1 MSALEL
7 GKAVDKVLIATKK
20 TRRMQRKKKEAS
32 ENYTWECEPLTPGV
46 AEEKPESKETI
57 ALALRKPGAG
67 SQSPFTMDD
76 LRIKYSE
83 FSTNFG
89 ITEKDAPALFAYLS
103 KKEKM
108 KRSRSGLGMTKT
120 ETTTIRRT
128 TIRTPRTKKR
138 MRKERTKKKMAIPW
152 MKVLG
157 TTKISTIQLKEM
169 RIMAR
174 V

>member
-1 MSALEL
+1 
-7 GKAVDKVLIATKK
+7 
-20 TRRMQRKKKEAS
+20 MQRKKREAS
-32 ENYTWECEPLTPGV
+32 KNYTWECEPLPPG
-46 AEEKPESKETI
+46 ATEEKPAESKETI

-120 ETTTIRRT
+120 GDDGDKKNDNPDSEDEEEDEEGKNEEEDGDTMDEG
-128 TIRTPRTKKR
+128 PGYDQNLDNSTKGD
-138 MRKERTKKKMAIPW
+138 EDNGA
-152 MKVLG
+152 G
-157 TTKISTIQLKEM
+157 LKSPVM
-169 RIMAR
+169 DY
-174 V
+174 